1 MRVKFSVTACAVL
14 ALFVVEANA
23 IKTTKL
29 QGVEVNSVGDNISES
44 GIDEGILGKRV
55 AAWPIS

>member
-1 MRVKFSVTACAVL
+1 MRVKISVATCAVL

-44 GIDEGILGKRV
+44 GIDEGNFR
-55 AAWPIS
+55 